1 MFQNIQRSIYLITT
15 AQVLLMTN
23 SLKPTILGSA
33 SMGLIKSIYSC
44 DFISTNAYL
53 EYNNIPLTFLM
64 KMEIFSTAVFTMS
77 RKMSHSLSHQKLK
90 LSVANLEVLLDGVK
104 LTS

>member
-44 DFISTNAYL
+44 DFISTNPHL
-53 EYNNIPLTFLM
+53 EYNNTPSTFLM
-64 KMEIFSTAVFTMS
+64 QMEIFSTAVFIMS
-77 RKMSHSLSHQKLK
+77 QKMSHSLSHQKLK
-90 LSVANLEVLLDGVK
+90 PSVANLEVLPDGVK